1 MGLVDNIRMVQMFPT
16 QANAT
21 GSGVFGTPQVRSN
34 VDPFH
39 PEEDPISQ
47 FAQRILPMIQAQE
60 NRQRDFKNADELHA
74 QQQNL
79 TNIGN
84 AAAHPNVVLGKTQGE
99 INPLDQAKLNQGQ
112 EKINSTDS
120 RAAASLAEKQDY
132 GKTVNGIR
140 QQTADNTKAHNDA
153 VDSINSFKATHPN
166 MKLISPK

>member
-21 GSGVFGTPQVRSN
+21 GAGVFGTPQVRSN

-47 FAQRILPMIQAQE
+47 FAQRILPMIQAEQ
-60 NRQRDFKNADELHA
+60 NRQRDEKNADQFHA

-84 AAAHPNVVLGKTQGE
+84 AAAHPNVVLAKDPGE
-99 INPLDQAKLNQGQ
+99 ITPLDQAKLDQGQ
-112 EKINSTDS
+112 QKIDSTDS
-120 RAAASLAEKQDY
+120 RAAASLSEKSDY
-132 GKTVNGIR
+132 GKRVTDIR
-140 QQTADNTKAHNDA
+140 QQTADNTKSHN
-153 VDSINSFKATHPN
+153 
-166 MKLISPK
+166 